1 MIGAVAGLAGLWEV
15 CDVGA
20 SRSITIFAVGLWWA
34 GPKSSALQRS
44 GFELCEK
51 VRGVGGQSWASGTER
66 RGKGEVFAV
75 AGRRVPLL
83 HRLLA
88 SAHSGIREPQ
98 TLYDVRPI
106 RSPTISLALCFG
118 RSLKNATISLSLVP
132 LFILADK
139 NLCYQQNLAGRRL
152 AILELWTNHRPT
164 LERHFPLIRA
174 AAESIQPGEYR
185 TLESP

>member
-20 SRSITIFAVGLWWA
+20 SRSITIFAAVLRW
-34 GPKSSALQRS
+34 R
-44 GFELCEK
+44 
-51 VRGVGGQSWASGTER
+51 GQSRRRFPRSAVSGPVGRNGEE
-66 RGKGEVFAV
+66 KGEVFAV